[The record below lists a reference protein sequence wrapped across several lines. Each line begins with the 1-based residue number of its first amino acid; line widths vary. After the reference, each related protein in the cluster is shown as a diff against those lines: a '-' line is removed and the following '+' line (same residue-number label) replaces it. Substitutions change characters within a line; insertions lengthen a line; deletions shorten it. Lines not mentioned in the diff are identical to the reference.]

1 MPIKAFLPGS
11 IPRDE
16 YIAQKEI
23 PTSLV
28 NDTSGTLSSMPEEG
42 WGMSP
47 VDQQTVSLL
56 ESSPLLTKKTWRL
69 RLIRDET
76 GCIPVEREGVRNVAD
91 NNLDSFEIF
100 ISFAHW
106 KSVLQLFQSRFFYDA
121 LFDMTIKY
129 KRLMAPFLVVIE
141 TQETPSLSADVVYQ
155 QFALNPN

>member
-1 MPIKAFLPGS
+1 VPIKAFLPGS

-91 NNLDSFEIF
+91 NNLDNTVPLKF
-100 ISFAHW
+100 
-106 KSVLQLFQSRFFYDA
+106 LFRSH
-121 LFDMTIKY
+121 TGN
-129 KRLMAPFLVVIE
+129 PFSNFSKVDFSMM
-141 TQETPSLSADVVYQ
+141 PSLT
-155 QFALNPN
+155 